1 MPYRRGR
8 RWIGKVSIEGQQV
21 HCGTHATRREALE
34 AEAAAI
40 RQRRRPGRT
49 TVAGFAGRWKR
60 DYKRPRAST
69 NRTNAVMISTFV
81 EEFGTRRLSSIDRLE
96 ARAWAQANPSRA
108 RTVRAMFNDAIDAG
122 LVTQNPFARLGI
134 EPSRGRRDLVVLSVM
149 GMLGSQGCA
158 NKHSTTA
165 SSRPSER
172 QSLWPRE
179 LRSDPASSSR
189 DSQRGIMS
197 ISPRRS

>member
-1 MPYRRGR
+1 MDRQGLDRGPAGPLR
-8 RWIGKVSIEGQQV
+8 DARDP
-21 HCGTHATRREALE
+21 REALE

-122 LVTQNPFARLGI
+122 LVTQNPFARLGL
-134 EPSRGRRDLVVLSVM
+134 EQSRGRRDLVVLSVM
-149 GMLGSQGCA
+149 SMLGSQGCA

-165 SSRPSER
+165 SSRPSEAIAVA
-172 QSLWPRE
+172 SGAPLGSPKLVPR
-179 LRSDPASSSR
+179 
-189 DSQRGIMS
+189 
-197 ISPRRS
+197 